1 MKVIENKIIPPKG
14 FKAINLL
21 GILFKRSDTSEVT
34 DVDINHESI
43 HTAQMKELLYI
54 PFYIIYMLE
63 WIVRLFQHKFDAK
76 AAYYAISFEVEALK
90 YESNPYYLY
99 KRKHYA
105 QWRS

>member
-14 FKAINLL
+14 FYAINLF
-21 GILFKRSDTSEVT
+21 GILFKRSDTSEMT
-34 DVDINHESI
+34 DVEFNHEAI

-54 PFYIIYMLE
+54 PFYVLYVLE
-63 WIVRLFQHKFDAK
+63 WIVRMFQHKFDIK
-76 AAYYAISFEVEALK
+76 AAYYAISFEVEAFK
-90 YESNPYYLY
+90 YESKLYYLC